1 MFSPPPLPSCTCVY
15 ATPISARISRAKVI
29 TSPPASV
36 KKPWLLWL
44 GSWLWKDKP
53 TCTTPQPSRII
64 PTARMSENSRV
75 SAQRLTALL
84 RQVSK
89 RSPPNRTYTSL
100 RIRLSRNQSNFPACN
115 RSWQDTHNAIVFLLR
130 PIMAR
135 SHAALPFKFLSF
147 LT

>member
-1 MFSPPPLPSCTCVY
+1 MNPALAFPQPPVMRV
-15 ATPISARISRAKVI
+15 RISRVKVMTI
-29 TSPPASV
+29 PPAMVSI
-36 KKPWLLWL
+36 PLARWE
-44 GSWLWKDKP
+44 GSWLLRDRPSWRMPK
-53 TCTTPQPSRII
+53 PSRIR
-64 PTARMSENSRV
+64 PMARIREKSRV
-75 SAQRLTALL
+75 SAQRLAALL

>member
-1 MFSPPPLPSCTCVY
+1 MHPAAFLL
-15 ATPISARISRAKVI
+15 AGDQGENLLGKGDDNAARHGEHAIGA
-29 TSPPASV
+29 
-36 KKPWLLWL
+36 L
-44 GSWLWKDKP
+44 GGIVALEGQAYLQNTEAQQDEANGADQREEK
-53 TCTTPQPSRII
+53 
-64 PTARMSENSRV
+64 SRV

-100 RIRLSRNQSNFPACN
+100 RIRLSRNQSNLPACN
-115 RSWQDTHNAIVFLLR
+115 RSWQDMHSAIVFRLR

-135 SHAALPFKFLSF
+135 SHAALPFRFLSF

>member
-1 MFSPPPLPSCTCVY
+1 MMRHNSPVDIGPPHSAPMVDKISLLNAMISPPNTHS
-15 ATPISARISRAKVI
+15 I
-29 TSPPASV
+29 
-36 KKPWLLWL
+36 PWLRWL
-44 GSWLWKDKP
+44 ASWDWMLMPSW
-53 TCTTPQPSRII
+53 TMPQP
-64 PTARMSENSRV
+64 RMITPMALMQEKSRV

>member
-1 MFSPPPLPSCTCVY
+1 MDTERTANINIGGEEFTLLLTTR
-15 ATPISARISRAKVI
+15 ATKEIAARYGG
-29 TSPPASV
+29 
-36 KKPWLLWL
+36 LENL
-44 GSWLWKDKP
+44 GDKL
-53 TCTTPQPSRII
+53 
-64 PTARMSENSRV
+64 SRV

>member
-1 MFSPPPLPSCTCVY
+1 MNPGTPLVQVSFMNQPVIKVKISFAKTMMTPP
-15 ATPISARISRAKVI
+15 AKVR
-29 TSPPASV
+29 
-36 KKPWLLWL
+36 KPFARCE
-44 GSWLWKDKP
+44 GSWDFNESP
-53 TCTTPQPSRII
+53 TCTIPKPSRII
-64 PTARMSENSRV
+64 PIARMNPKSRV